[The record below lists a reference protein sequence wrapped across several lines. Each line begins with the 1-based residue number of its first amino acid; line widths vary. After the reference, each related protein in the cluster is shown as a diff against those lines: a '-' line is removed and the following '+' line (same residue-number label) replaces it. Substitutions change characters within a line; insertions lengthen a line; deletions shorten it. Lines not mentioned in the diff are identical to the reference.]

1 MSKLLARDKLHY
13 YDMFREASAELRVE
27 FDNAIIDY
35 DKKTEA
41 GNVFRF
47 DHTVILSEESDRVED
62 VVDIVEALRREGKL
76 TPAEHREITII
87 AAIAF
92 RKSVDFDARDAIHT
106 GGERFDGEA

>member
-1 MSKLLARDKLHY
+1 
-13 YDMFREASAELRVE
+13 MFQEASADLKVE

-47 DHTVILSEESDRVED
+47 DHTVILSEESDNVED
-62 VVDIVEALRREGKL
+62 VVDVVKALEAERKL
-76 TPAEHREITII
+76 TPEEYREIKII

-92 RKSVDFDARDAIHT
+92 CRNVEFDVEETVHS